1 MNRKTYMKYT
11 LIYMNGLGLLI
22 LYILDINDFITN
34 NIHILL
40 LGLYGGF
47 VIYAI
52 IWDKTHQNEE
62 PPMKTGSPNKPI
74 LIEMKPIEG
83 VNKSFDES
91 SSGLDMSVGNEK
103 IQEYIKKETPQSGE
117 LNESINES
125 TKQKIRDAVIR

>member
-1 MNRKTYMKYT
+1 MKYT